1 MLWLIRI
8 NTRAGSLQM
17 QPLWIADGVSTV
29 FFLLREWER

>member
-8 NTRAGSLQM
+8 NTM